1 MTDYRDNL
9 EIDLKVLAVD
19 ILKKWKLL
27 VVGAIIGCLVGVL
40 YIGATNVVEVFP
52 DEEPAL
58 LQKVSEQDMA
68 ALARKLTVNEKSDVD
83 RAFKAYKKAMELYDE
98 IDNMAFDEITESE
111 SMVLATTWSIA
122 SMKSSFSA
130 DQKAY
135 YTALFAADPELS
147 EAVVGEI
154 AENAEDSTTEQA
166 ENAGVNAKSFIKYAA
181 VGAFAGLFIV
191 AVIIALKYILT
202 PVLKTEDDLRVA
214 FRLPIIGS
222 ISSSSDTSTALIY
235 SGIAACA
242 QRAEAKKIY
251 LVSSSDD
258 EVITSNRNK
267 MSGMFEGKEISVIAG
282 GSMLTDPSV
291 IDEIV
296 TSDGVILF
304 EKIGKSLY
312 EDIAREIE
320 LCNNYGVPV
329 IGTVVIK

>member
-9 EIDLKVLAVD
+9 EIDLKNLAVD

-27 VVGAIIGCLVGVL
+27 LAGMVVGCLLGAL
-40 YIGATNVVEVFP
+40 YLVSRSVVEV
-52 DEEPAL
+52 DDSEEPAL
-58 LQKVSEQDMA
+58 LQNVSEQDA
-68 ALARKLTVNEKSDVD
+68 VALAMKLSVKEKSDAD
-83 RAFKAYKKAMELYDE
+83 LAFAAYKKTLELNDQVDSLSPE
-98 IDNMAFDEITESE
+98 AQVELIKATEDALTAGSAF
-111 SMVLATTWSIA
+111 TT
-122 SMKSSFSA
+122 

-135 YTALFAADPELS
+135 YRALFASDSELAS
-147 EAVVGEI
+147 AVVADI
-154 AENAEDSTTEQA
+154 AENAENEENTTTT
-166 ENAGVNAKSFIKYAA
+166 NAKNADAKSFIKYAA
-181 VGAFAGLFIV
+181 VGTFAGLFIV
-191 AVIIALKYILT
+191 AVILALKYILT

-242 QRAEAKKIY
+242 QRAKAKKIY

-320 LCNNYGVPV
+320 LCNNYGVQV
-329 IGTVVIK
+329 VGAVVIK

>member
-9 EIDLKVLAVD
+9 EIDLKNLAVD

-40 YIGATNVVEVFP
+40 YIGTTNVVEVVP

-68 ALARKLTVNEKSDVD
+68 ALAKKLTVSEKSDVD
-83 RAFKAYKKAMELYDE
+83 RAFKAYKKAIELYDE
-98 IDNMAFDEITESE
+98 IDKMAFEEVTESE
-111 SMVLATTWSIA
+111 SLVLSTTWNIA

-154 AENAEDSTTEQA
+154 AENAQA

-191 AVIIALKYILT
+191 AVILALKYILT

-329 IGTVVIK
+329 VGTVVIK

>member
-9 EIDLKVLAVD
+9 EIDLKNLAVD

-40 YIGATNVVEVFP
+40 YIGTTNVVEVVP
-52 DEEPAL
+52 DEKPAL

-68 ALARKLTVNEKSDVD
+68 ALAKKLTVNEKSDVD
-83 RAFKAYKKAMELYDE
+83 RAFKAYKKAIELYDE
-98 IDNMAFDEITESE
+98 IDKMAFEEVTESE
-111 SMVLATTWSIA
+111 SLVLSTTWNIA

-154 AENAEDSTTEQA
+154 AEDATTAQA

-181 VGAFAGLFIV
+181 VGAFVGLFIV
-191 AVIIALKYILT
+191 AVILALKYILT

-267 MSGMFEGKEISVIAG
+267 MSSMFEGKEISVIAG

-320 LCNNYGVPV
+320 LCNNYGVQV
-329 IGTVVIK
+329 FGTVVIK